1 MVQHEHDLPV
11 QPPWSIEH
19 EGTVTKPSLNYVMQ
33 RLTRNLERDRLVQ
46 DTLIA
51 VRQQLA
57 VDRLVL
63 YYFFEQWQGQVTS
76 EALATPSL
84 SILGSTGGDNC
95 FNKEYAELYLAGR
108 TRAIADIP
116 QSNLDPCHKEFLASL
131 YVKANLAVPIL
142 THQQLWGLLIAHHC
156 QCARPWLEADVTLL
170 QNTAQKLAT
179 APAIQDQI

>member
-19 EGTVTKPSLNYVMQ
+19 EGIVEKSGLNYVMQ

-76 EALATPSL
+76 EALAAPNL

-108 TRAIADIP
+108 TRKID
-116 QSNLDPCHKEFLASL
+116 
-131 YVKANLAVPIL
+131 L
-142 THQQLWGLLIAHHC
+142 TA
-156 QCARPWLEADVTLL
+156 
-170 QNTAQKLAT
+170 
-179 APAIQDQI
+179 